1 MTQQQA
7 VPAGRPGQ
15 MTAVMRAVAQ
25 VSGPK
30 ILRIGVVQGGKV
42 IDERLIKDRGHVTIG
57 PSEKA
62 MFVVPTRQLP
72 PNFRLFEM
80 IGGEYYLNY
89 LEEMNGRVALKTGVS
104 DLSGLSAQAKTVS
117 AGGFRFHRVKLTED
131 SRGKVVAGET
141 SFLFQFVVPPPI
153 QPKPQLPVS
162 VKKGMAGDI
171 DWFTTIVA
179 AFSFLFHFFFVAL
192 VYSDWMDPVVDDEVA
207 VSQLIESIK
216 KLPPPPPMER
226 PQAMVDLDSTANAAT
241 DDSASK
247 SKGKGSGKGKGKAV
261 GKGKAKAAA
270 DARAAAIADEL
281 AELNVQTLGAM
292 GTGGVATEGVLG
304 SSDVPTG
311 LLDDAARSG
320 MGAGTGCTGGLKLGG
335 AGGGTLRPGAVGGG
349 RGLKDIGETGGQS
362 TGGAQAT
369 GKKKKVAGPKG
380 SAIVGGAGVSGGA
393 VANASSVVARMR
405 GRFRRCYQTGLNSN
419 PEMQGSVTLTAKVGP
434 NGEVLGVGGGGG
446 GALGPIVG
454 CLKAVV
460 AGAQFA
466 PPDGGGAIIGADSVG
481 PSGSSAASSR
491 GGLARPG
498 RRRTNLPSR
507 P

>member
-7 VPAGRPGQ
+7 VPASRPGQ
-15 MTAVMRAVAQ
+15 MTAVMRAVSQ

-62 MFVVPTRQLP
+62 MFVVPTRKLP

-89 LEEMNGRVALKTGVS
+89 LDGMEGRVAVKTGVT
-104 DLSGLSAQAKTVS
+104 DLAALSTQAKTVT
-117 AGGFRFHRVKLTED
+117 AGSLRFHRVKLTED
-131 SRGKVVAGET
+131 SRGKIVAGET
-141 SFLFQFVVPPPI
+141 TFLFQFVVPPPI

-162 VKKGMAGDI
+162 VRKGVAGDI

-207 VSQLIESIK
+207 VSQLIESVK
-216 KLPPPPPMER
+216 KLPPPPPLER
-226 PQAMVDLDSTANAAT
+226 PQAMVDLETTANAET
-241 DDSASK
+241 EDTGEEN
-247 SKGKGSGKGKGKAV
+247 KGKPGGKGA
-261 GKGKAKAAA
+261 GKGAGRGPGDAKAAA

-281 AELNVQTLGAM
+281 AALNVQTLGAM
-292 GTGGVATEGVLG
+292 GSGGVATEGVLG

-320 MGAGTGCTGGLKLGG
+320 MGAGSGGIGGLKLGG
-335 AGGGTLRPGAVGGG
+335 SGGGTIRPGAAGGG

-369 GKKKKVAGPKG
+369 GKKKKVEGPKG

-405 GRFRRCYQTGLNSN
+405 GRFRRCYQQGLNSN

-446 GALGPIVG
+446 GSLGAIVG

-466 PPDGGGAIIGADSVG
+466 PPDGGGAIITIPISFV
-481 PSGSSAASSR
+481 R
-491 GGLARPG
+491 Q
-498 RRRTNLPSR
+498 
-507 P
+507 